1 MGTVIED
8 KQREGSLEGKIGGG
22 KRREILVLGVPFRFK
37 GLVSDSYS
45 FLLKGN

>member
-22 KRREILVLGVPFRFK
+22 KGREGMRERERE
-37 GLVSDSYS
+37 
-45 FLLKGN
+45 